1 MSCFLKFICRQ
12 AHIAHC
18 AGSEVE
24 QEEEKPRKK
33 REKEERKAP
42 ALGRGRAP
50 GPLSPQ
56 KGAARLPGHA
66 TRGRAMERRRAWCVD
81 TVSSAQPL

>member
-1 MSCFLKFICRQ
+1 M
-12 AHIAHC
+12 AHC

-24 QEEEKPRKK
+24 EEEKPSRKK

-66 TRGRAMERRRAWCVD
+66 TRGTARWKGGGAWCGD
-81 TVSSAQPL
+81 ATSSAQPL